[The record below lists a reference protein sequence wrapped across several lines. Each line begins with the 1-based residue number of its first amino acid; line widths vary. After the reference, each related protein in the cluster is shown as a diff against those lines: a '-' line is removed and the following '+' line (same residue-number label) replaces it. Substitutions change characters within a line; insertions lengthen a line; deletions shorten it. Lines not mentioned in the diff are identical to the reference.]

1 MCFRSTSLFSRV
13 FLSLCVLFASIHFS
27 SSSLEFHASRQK
39 DALRFWSFW
48 KLMNSRVTR
57 ATWWTTMMTKNWT
70 WMTTIV
76 RIVFD
81 VVVYQLIV
89 VVSRILFATNVLNKK
104 SRVSRYVLNLYIDV
118 FLFNSSQI
126 SIRFRIV
133 VYQLSDVRVV
143 FRVDEISTK
152 TFMKERAILQFF
164 LTVWDRERNDWKN
177 TDEIDKETIRVYEKK
192 LFFMK
197 NIANSLR
204 ILVKRKI
211 LEMHDLNLNFEKK

>member
-1 MCFRSTSLFSRV
+1 MSFR
-13 FLSLCVLFASIHFS
+13 A
-27 SSSLEFHASRQK
+27 
-39 DALRFWSFW
+39 
-48 KLMNSRVTR
+48 TR
-57 ATWWTTMMTKNWT
+57 ATWWTTMMTKNRT

-81 VVVYQLIV
+81 AVVYQLIV
-89 VVSRILFATNVLNKK
+89 VVSRILSATDVLNKR
-104 SRVSRYVLNLYIDV
+104 SRVFRYILSSCMNV

-126 SIRFRIV
+126 SIRFRII
-133 VYQLSDVRVV
+133 VYQLFDARVV

-164 LTVWDRERNDWKN
+164 LIVWDRERNDWEDV
-177 TDEIDKETIRVYEKK
+177 DEIDKKTIRAHEKK
-192 LFFMK
+192 LFFMR
-197 NIANSLR
+197 NIANSFR